1 MNNRIT
7 LSKFF
12 EAGGLVEVRLIR
24 EVKFL
29 NKEFPL
35 YYCANDMESCKALYK
50 DIRKPYYFAKSI
62 GISDFERYF
71 ENILFSLN
79 GISYDYDKK
88 VGLRDTIFFDM
99 YLYATG
105 KYYRGTTI

>member
-1 MNNRIT
+1 MNNRIS

-35 YYCANDMESCKALYK
+35 YYCANNMDSCKTLWK
-50 DIRKPYYFAKSI
+50 DIRKPYYFAKTI
-62 GISDFERYF
+62 GINNFEYYF
-71 ENILFSLN
+71 ENILFSCN
-79 GISYDYDKK
+79 GISYSYDKEI
-88 VGLRDTIFFDM
+88 GLKNTIFFDV
-99 YLYATG
+99 YLYATS
-105 KYYRGTTI
+105 KYYRGATI